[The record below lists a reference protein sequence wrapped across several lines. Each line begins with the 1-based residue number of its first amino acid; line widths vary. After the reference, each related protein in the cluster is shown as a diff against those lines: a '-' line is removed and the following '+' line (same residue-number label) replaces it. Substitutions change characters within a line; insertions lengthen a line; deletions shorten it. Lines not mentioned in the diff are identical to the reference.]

1 MIRDCYL
8 LKLSIAQKK
17 TKGAGVNMSL
27 KTFYPQ
33 YFNMKISQRTK
44 DLKELCSEHPCTHHL
59 DSAPKILLYLIKN
72 LLDN

>member
-1 MIRDCYL
+1 MSSIFLSFQNVSMIRDCYL

-44 DLKELCSEHPCTHHL
+44 DLKELC
-59 DSAPKILLYLIKN
+59 DAWKK
-72 LLDN
+72 